1 MKVLSVHNYYQQ
13 PGGEDSV
20 FRTEAMLLEQHGHEV
35 FSFTAHNRDVAQH
48 SLLSLAGRTIWNP
61 SSRRDVASVIAD
73 IRPDVMHVHN
83 TLPLISPSIYG
94 IARSRGTAVVQTLHN
109 YRLICPGALL
119 LRNGRPCEECTGAIM
134 KWPAVK
140 HRCYRDSTAASISVA
155 TMLGVHRLAGTW
167 HRQIDR
173 YVVLSH
179 FARQKFIEGGLPA
192 EKLVVKAN
200 CVSPDPGFSEQAQ
213 RDYALFV
220 GRLSP
225 EKGLGTLLEAW
236 NRIPNAPLL
245 RIAGDGPMMP
255 AARDGRAGIEWLGHQ
270 PREALLDIMKGAS
283 ILIVPSEWYEGW
295 PLTVVDAFAVGT
307 PVLASRIG
315 ALTEMIT
322 DGVTGLLFE
331 PRNPDDLVR
340 TFLLAQRHPQAVGHM
355 ARRAR
360 REFELRYSAEPTYEA
375 LRRIYADAIENRS
388 RDHGVPAGRGDS
400 LRGDLESDLDGGA
413 GAPSGQRAH

>member
-1 MKVLSVHNYYQQ
+1 MKVLVVHNYYQL

-20 FRTEAMLLEQHGHEV
+20 FHTEAALLEQHGHEV
-35 FSFTAHNRDVAQH
+35 FRFTAHNRDVAEH
-48 SLLSLAGRTIWNP
+48 SLPSLAGRTIWNP
-61 SSRRDVASVIAD
+61 SSRRDVAAVIRD
-73 IRPDVMHVHN
+73 VRPDVMHVHN

-94 IARSRGTAVVQTLHN
+94 VARSNGAAVVQTLHN

-119 LRNGRPCEECTGAIM
+119 LRDGRPCEDCVGTVM
-134 KWPAVK
+134 KVPAVR
-140 HRCYRDSTAASISVA
+140 HRCYRDSQPASLSVA

-167 HRQIDR
+167 QRLVDR
-173 YVVLSH
+173 YIVLSH

-192 EKLVVKAN
+192 DRLVVKAN
-200 CVSPDPGFSEQAQ
+200 CVSPDPGFNNSPH
-213 RDYALFV
+213 DGYALFV

-236 NRIPNAPLL
+236 SRIPNAPLL

-270 PREALLDIMKGAS
+270 PREALLDVMKGAS

-315 ALTEMIT
+315 ALTEMVT

-331 PRNPDDLVR
+331 PRSPDDLVR
-340 TFLLAQRHPQAVGHM
+340 TFLLAQRHPAAVAEM

-375 LRRIYADAIENRS
+375 LTRIYADAIENRG
-388 RDHGVPAGRGDS
+388 RDHGVPADRSDRLPGG
-400 LRGDLESDLDGGA
+400 LESEFDNGA
-413 GAPSGQRAH
+413 SAPSGQRAH